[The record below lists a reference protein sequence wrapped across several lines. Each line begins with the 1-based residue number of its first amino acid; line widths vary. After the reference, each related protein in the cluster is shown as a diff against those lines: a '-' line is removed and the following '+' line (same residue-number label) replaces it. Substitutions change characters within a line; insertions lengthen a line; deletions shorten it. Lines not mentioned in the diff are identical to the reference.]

1 MSRDNVIAVAKYK
14 YKYYV
19 LPNLNMENQFNTD
32 YIKQILDSKN
42 YKFTCDRGKALIIG
56 HNIQK
61 KIDTEY
67 GVNEIYIK

>member
-19 LPNLNMENQFNTD
+19 LPDLNIEVQFDPD
-32 YIKQILDSKN
+32 YIKNILINSEKK
-42 YKFTCDRGKALIIG
+42 YTRDRGKALIIA

-61 KIDTEY
+61 KMNCEY
-67 GVNEIYIK
+67 GVIEIDI

>member
-19 LPNLNMENQFNTD
+19 LPNLNMENQFNID
-32 YIKQILDSKN
+32 YIKQMLDSKN
-42 YKFTCDRGKALIIG
+42 CKFTRDRGKALIIG

-61 KIDTEY
+61 KINTEY
-67 GVNEIYIK
+67 GVNEINIY

>member
-19 LPNLNMENQFNTD
+19 LSNLNMENQFNKN
-32 YIKQILDSKN
+32 YIKDLLN
-42 YKFTCDRGKALIIG
+42 FNNCKFTKDRGKALIIG

-61 KIDTEY
+61 KLNSEY
-67 GVNEIYIK
+67 GVIEINIY

>member
-19 LPNLNMENQFNTD
+19 LPDLNMEVQFDPD
-32 YIKQILDSKN
+32 YIKNILLNSEKK
-42 YKFTCDRGKALIIG
+42 YTHDRGKALIIA

-61 KIDTEY
+61 KMNCEY
-67 GVNEIYIK
+67 GVIEIDV

>member
-19 LPNLNMENQFNTD
+19 LPNLNMENQFNID
-32 YIKQILDSKN
+32 YIKQMLDSKN
-42 YKFTCDRGKALIIG
+42 CKFTRDRGKALIIG

-67 GVNEIYIK
+67 GVNEINIY

>member
-19 LPNLNMENQFNTD
+19 LPNLNMENQFNID
-32 YIKQILDSKN
+32 YIKQMLDSKN
-42 YKFTCDRGKALIIG
+42 CKFTRDRGKALIIG

-61 KIDTEY
+61 KINTEY
-67 GVNEIYIK
+67 GVNEKNIY

>member
-19 LPNLNMENQFNTD
+19 LPDLNIEVQFDPD
-32 YIKQILDSKN
+32 YIKNILLNSEKK
-42 YKFTCDRGKALIIG
+42 YTRDRGKALIIA

-61 KIDTEY
+61 KMNCEY
-67 GVNEIYIK
+67 GVIEIDI

>member
-19 LPNLNMENQFNTD
+19 LPNLNMENQFNID
-32 YIKQILDSKN
+32 YIKQMLDSKN
-42 YKFTCDRGKALIIG
+42 CKFTRDRGKALIIG

-67 GVNEIYIK
+67 GVNEIDIN

>member
-19 LPNLNMENQFNTD
+19 LPNLNMENQFNIN

-42 YKFTCDRGKALIIG
+42 CKFTRDRGKALIIG

-61 KIDTEY
+61 KINTEY
-67 GVNEIYIK
+67 GVNEINIY

>member
-19 LPNLNMENQFNTD
+19 LPDLNIEVQFD
-32 YIKQILDSKN
+32 PEYIKNILLNSEKK
-42 YKFTCDRGKALIIG
+42 YTRDRGKALIIA

-61 KIDTEY
+61 KMNCEY
-67 GVNEIYIK
+67 GVIEIDI

>member
-19 LPNLNMENQFNTD
+19 LANLNMENQFNID
-32 YIKQILDSKN
+32 YIKQMLDSKN
-42 YKFTCDRGKALIIG
+42 CKFTRNRGKALIIG

-67 GVNEIYIK
+67 GVNEINIY